1 MPSPKSQRRR
11 PPEAPAPPERGAG
24 RGRVSAASPA
34 AAAFEPATGL
44 VLRKSP
50 ARLKLEAL
58 EKENERLLREIEKKK
73 RSCELTEHT
82 LRDAHDEL
90 ATRSA
95 ALRARAGE
103 ILREI
108 HQIFEQLLAAGS
120 RLSRSDRAALRRFHG
135 QVISGL
141 PRPDAVGDDP
151 AEHAEP
157 AERDGAAPP
166 FEGGGAGDADEAEHA
181 SASKPSPKNTGS
193 LRALY
198 RKLALALH
206 PDKARDASE
215 VARLT
220 ALMKEVTQ
228 AYANEDLAKLVELER
243 TWLAQD
249 ATSDEDELEGR
260 SARLLA
266 HNGELRRQLRAL
278 SARLKALKQSLPGI
292 SWPRG
297 RRPASG
303 AEMAGEFI
311 AELER
316 EVRYI
321 EGLRD
326 AARELREGRSSVSEF
341 LMGPR
346 RSHDE
351 QEELVND
358 LFEEMLEEML
368 ESAYQ
373 EQRGRSRR
381 RRR

>member
-1 MPSPKSQRRR
+1 MPSPRSQRRP
-11 PPEAPAPPERGAG
+11 PPEAAAPAARAAA
-24 RGRVSAASPA
+24 RGRVSAGARPG
-34 AAAFEPATGL
+34 AAFEPATGL

-58 EKENERLLREIEKKK
+58 EKENERLLREIDKKK
-73 RSCELTEHT
+73 RSCEVTEHT
-82 LRDAHDEL
+82 VRDAHDEL

-95 ALRARAGE
+95 ALRAEATE

-108 HQIFEQLLAAGS
+108 HQIFDQLLAAGS
-120 RLSRSDRAALRRFHG
+120 RLSRGDRAALRRFHG
-135 QVISGL
+135 QVISNL
-141 PRPDAVGDDP
+141 PRPDAARDESP
-151 AEHAEP
+151 ENE
-157 AERDGAAPP
+157 ERDPEAPP
-166 FEGGGAGDADEAEHA
+166 FDPGWVGEADAAEHA
-181 SASKPSPKNTGS
+181 SASKPSPKNTDS

-243 TWLAQD
+243 TWLAQG
-249 ATSDEDELEGR
+249 ATSDEDELESR

-278 SARLKALKQSLPGI
+278 TARLKALKQSLPGV

-297 RRPASG
+297 RRAASG
-303 AEMAGEFI
+303 AEMASEVIG
-311 AELER
+311 ELER

-326 AARELREGRSSVSEF
+326 AARELRAGRSSVSEF
-341 LMGPR
+341 LAGPR
-346 RSHDE
+346 PSLDE
-351 QEELVND
+351 QEEAVNE
-358 LFEEMLEEML
+358 LFEEMLEEL
-368 ESAYQ
+368 LQHAHQESRRP
-373 EQRGRSRR
+373 RGRRR
-381 RRR
+381 

>member
-1 MPSPKSQRRR
+1 L
-11 PPEAPAPPERGAG
+11 
-24 RGRVSAASPA
+24 
-34 AAAFEPATGL
+34 FEPATGL

-73 RSCELTEHT
+73 RNCEATEHT
-82 LRDAHDEL
+82 VQDAHDEL

-95 ALRARAGE
+95 ALRAQAAE

-108 HQIFEQLLAAGS
+108 HQIFDQLLAAGS

-141 PRPDAVGDDP
+141 PRPDA
-151 AEHAEP
+151 
-157 AERDGAAPP
+157 ERTDSPESDESDGEAPP
-166 FEGGGAGDADEAEHA
+166 FDGAWAGEAEHAEHA
-181 SASKPSPKNTGS
+181 SASKPSPKNTDS

-228 AYANEDLAKLVELER
+228 AYANEDLAKLLELER
-243 TWLAQD
+243 TWLAQG

-260 SARLLA
+260 SARLFA

-278 SARLKALKQSLPGI
+278 TARLKALKQSLPGI

-297 RRPASG
+297 RRAASG
-303 AEMAGEFI
+303 AEMASEVLGEM
-311 AELER
+311 ER
-316 EVRYI
+316 ELRYI
-321 EGLRD
+321 EGLRA

-346 RSHDE
+346 PTLDE
-351 QEELVND
+351 QEEAVND
-358 LFEEMLEEML
+358 LFEQMLEEL
-368 ESAYQ
+368 VQSAQ
-373 EQRGRSRR
+373 QQGRPRGRR
-381 RRR
+381 RR

>member
-1 MPSPKSQRRR
+1 
-11 PPEAPAPPERGAG
+11 
-24 RGRVSAASPA
+24 
-34 AAAFEPATGL
+34 

-82 LRDAHDEL
+82 VRDAHDEL

-95 ALRARAGE
+95 ALRAQATE

-108 HQIFEQLLAAGS
+108 HQIFDQLLAAGS
-120 RLSRSDRAALRRFHG
+120 RLSRGDRAALRRFHG

-141 PRPDAVGDDP
+141 PRPDAVGNDSPESEESD
-151 AEHAEP
+151 AE
-157 AERDGAAPP
+157 APP
-166 FEGGGAGDADEAEHA
+166 FEAGWAGEAEEAEHA
-181 SASKPSPKNTGS
+181 SASKPSQKNTDS

-220 ALMKEVTQ
+220 VLMKEVTQ

-243 TWLAQD
+243 TWLAPG
-249 ATSDEDELEGR
+249 ATSDEDELAER

-278 SARLKALKQSLPGI
+278 TARLKALKQSLPGI

-297 RRPASG
+297 RRAASG
-303 AEMAGEFI
+303 AEMASEVL

-316 EVRYI
+316 ELRHI
-321 EGLRD
+321 EALRD
-326 AARELREGRSSVSEF
+326 AARELHAGRSSVSEF

-346 RSHDE
+346 PALDE
-351 QEELVND
+351 QEEVVND
-358 LFEEMLEEML
+358 LFEELLEELL
-368 ESAYQ
+368 ESANQ
-373 EQRGRSRR
+373 QQSRRPRGRRR
-381 RRR
+381 

>member
-1 MPSPKSQRRR
+1 
-11 PPEAPAPPERGAG
+11 
-24 RGRVSAASPA
+24 
-34 AAAFEPATGL
+34 
-44 VLRKSP
+44 VLRKSS

-58 EKENERLLREIEKKK
+58 EKENERLLREIEKKR
-73 RSCELTEHT
+73 RSCETTEST
-82 LRDAHDEL
+82 VRDAHDEL
-90 ATRSA
+90 AIRSA
-95 ALRARAGE
+95 ALRAQATE
-103 ILREI
+103 LLREI
-108 HQIFEQLLAAGS
+108 HQIFDQLLAAGS

-141 PRPDAVGDDP
+141 PRPDAPGNDP
-151 AEHAEP
+151 RESE
-157 AERDGAAPP
+157 ENDGEVPPYDAA
-166 FEGGGAGDADEAEHA
+166 GAGEEQDAEHA
-181 SASKPSPKNTGS
+181 SASKPSQKNTDS

-228 AYANEDLAKLVELER
+228 AYASEDLAKLVELER
-243 TWLAQD
+243 TWLAQG

-260 SARLLA
+260 SARLLS

-278 SARLKALKQSLPGI
+278 TARLKALKQSLPGI

-297 RRPASG
+297 RRAASG
-303 AEMAGEFI
+303 AEVASEVI

-316 EVRYI
+316 EVRQI

-346 RSHDE
+346 PSRDE
-351 QEELVND
+351 QEEAVND
-358 LFEEMLEEML
+358 LFEEMLEEL
-368 ESAYQ
+368 LASARQ
-373 EQRGRSRR
+373 PRERR
-381 RRR
+381 R

>member
-1 MPSPKSQRRR
+1 
-11 PPEAPAPPERGAG
+11 
-24 RGRVSAASPA
+24 
-34 AAAFEPATGL
+34 
-44 VLRKSP
+44 VLRKSA

-73 RSCELTEHT
+73 RSCEATEHT
-82 LRDAHDEL
+82 VRDAHDEL

-95 ALRARAGE
+95 ALRAQAAE

-108 HQIFEQLLAAGS
+108 HQIFDQLLAAGS

-135 QVISGL
+135 QVISDL
-141 PRPDAVGDDP
+141 PRPDAVDAPEG
-151 AEHAEP
+151 E
-157 AERDGAAPP
+157 EREREAPP
-166 FEGGGAGDADEAEHA
+166 FDPEWASDAAEVEHA
-181 SASKPSPKNTGS
+181 SASKPSEKNTDS

-228 AYANEDLAKLVELER
+228 AYANEDLAKLLELER
-243 TWLAQD
+243 TWLAQG

-278 SARLKALKQSLPGI
+278 TARLKALKQSLPGV

-297 RRPASG
+297 RRAASG
-303 AEMAGEFI
+303 AEMASEVLG
-311 AELER
+311 ELER
-316 EVRYI
+316 ELGYI
-321 EGLRD
+321 EKLRD
-326 AARELREGRSSVSEF
+326 AARELRDGRSTVSEF
-341 LMGPR
+341 LAGPR
-346 RSHDE
+346 PAQAE
-351 QEELVND
+351 QEEALNE
-358 LFEEMLEEML
+358 LFEEMLEELL
-368 ESAYQ
+368 EHAHQ
-373 EQRGRSRR
+373 EERR
-381 RRR
+381 RPHARRR

>member
-1 MPSPKSQRRR
+1 
-11 PPEAPAPPERGAG
+11 
-24 RGRVSAASPA
+24 
-34 AAAFEPATGL
+34 

-82 LRDAHDEL
+82 VRDAQDEL

-95 ALRARAGE
+95 ALRAQATE

-108 HQIFEQLLAAGS
+108 HQIFDQLLAAGS
-120 RLSRSDRAALRRFHG
+120 RLSRGDRAALRRFHG
-135 QVISGL
+135 QVVSGL
-141 PRPDAVGDDP
+141 PRPDAVGNGSPESEDADR
-151 AEHAEP
+151 E
-157 AERDGAAPP
+157 APP
-166 FEGGGAGDADEAEHA
+166 FDPGWAGEADEAEHA
-181 SASKPSPKNTGS
+181 SASKPSQKNTDS

-243 TWLAQD
+243 TWLAQG
-249 ATSDEDELEGR
+249 TSSDEDELEGR

-278 SARLKALKQSLPGI
+278 TARLKGLKQSLPGI

-297 RRPASG
+297 RRAASG
-303 AEMAGEFI
+303 AEMAAEVI

-316 EVRYI
+316 EVRQI

-346 RSHDE
+346 PSHDE
-351 QEELVND
+351 EEAVNE
-358 LFEEMLEEML
+358 LFEEMLEEL
-368 ESAYQ
+368 LASAHQ
-373 EQRGRSRR
+373 QQSRR
-381 RRR
+381 PRGGRRR

>member
-1 MPSPKSQRRR
+1 
-11 PPEAPAPPERGAG
+11 
-24 RGRVSAASPA
+24 VAANLQPG
-34 AAAFEPATGL
+34 AAFEPSTGL

-50 ARLKLEAL
+50 ARVKLEAL

-73 RSCELTEHT
+73 RSCEVTEHT
-82 LRDAHDEL
+82 VRDAHDEL

-95 ALRARAGE
+95 ALRAQATE

-108 HQIFEQLLAAGS
+108 HQIFDQLLAAGS

-135 QVISGL
+135 QVISSL
-141 PRPDAVGDDP
+141 PRPDAAPDDSP
-151 AEHAEP
+151 EDE
-157 AERDGAAPP
+157 EREREAPP
-166 FEGGGAGDADEAEHA
+166 FDPGWAGEADAAEHA
-181 SASKPSPKNTGS
+181 SASKPSQKNSES

-206 PDKARDASE
+206 PDKAQDASE

-243 TWLAQD
+243 TWLAQG

-260 SARLLA
+260 SARLFA

-278 SARLKALKQSLPGI
+278 TARLKALKQSLPGI

-297 RRPASG
+297 RRAASG
-303 AEMAGEFI
+303 AEMASEVLG
-311 AELER
+311 ELER

-326 AARELREGRSSVSEF
+326 AARELRAGRSSVSEF

-346 RSHDE
+346 PSLDQ
-351 QEELVND
+351 QEEAINE
-358 LFEEMLEEML
+358 LFEEMLDEL
-368 ESAYQ
+368 LQSAQ
-373 EQRGRSRR
+373 QQSQRSRGRRR
-381 RRR
+381 

>member
-1 MPSPKSQRRR
+1 
-11 PPEAPAPPERGAG
+11 
-24 RGRVSAASPA
+24 
-34 AAAFEPATGL
+34 

-50 ARLKLEAL
+50 ARQKLEAL

-73 RSCELTEHT
+73 RGCEVTEHT
-82 LRDAHDEL
+82 VRDAQDEL

-95 ALRARAGE
+95 ALRAQATE
-103 ILREI
+103 LLREI
-108 HQIFEQLLAAGS
+108 HQIFDQLLAAGS

-135 QVISGL
+135 QVIAGL
-141 PRPDAVGDDP
+141 PRPDAVGNDP
-151 AEHAEP
+151 RESE
-157 AERDGAAPP
+157 EQDGEAPP
-166 FEGGGAGDADEAEHA
+166 FDAQWAREAEEVEHA
-181 SASKPSPKNTGS
+181 SASKPSPKNTDS

-243 TWLAQD
+243 TWLAQG
-249 ATSDEDELEGR
+249 ATSDEDELESR

-278 SARLKALKQSLPGI
+278 TARLKALKQSLPGI

-297 RRPASG
+297 RRAASG
-303 AEMAGEFI
+303 AEI
-311 AELER
+311 ASEVIGELER
-316 EVRYI
+316 EVRSI

-346 RSHDE
+346 PAHDE
-351 QEELVND
+351 QEQAVNE
-358 LFEEMLEEML
+358 LFEQMLEELL
-368 ESAYQ
+368 ESAHQ
-373 EQRGRSRR
+373 QDSRRPRGRR
-381 RRR
+381 RR